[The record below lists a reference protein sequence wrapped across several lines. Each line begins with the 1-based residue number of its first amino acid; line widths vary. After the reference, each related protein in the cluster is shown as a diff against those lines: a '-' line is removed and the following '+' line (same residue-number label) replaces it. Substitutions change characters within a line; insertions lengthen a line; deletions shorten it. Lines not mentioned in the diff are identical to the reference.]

1 MDNEC
6 KSHIFFEKLMNIEIV
21 TDALSEEWKFC
32 VVQIND
38 GNDSYHF
45 LMKKGI
51 LL

>member
-1 MDNEC
+1 
-6 KSHIFFEKLMNIEIV
+6 MNIEIV
-21 TDALSEEWKFC
+21 TDALSEKWKFC

-38 GNDSYHF
+38 GNGNHHF

>member
-38 GNDSYHF
+38 GNDNYHF